1 MTNKIERRI
10 LARATEL
17 RATGGTDGAPRVIDG
32 YAIVYNSRSELLWDF
47 FEEIAPG
54 AFYRAFGED
63 ADVRCLWSHDTGAPL
78 GRTTAGTLQL
88 TDSEIG
94 IQFRCELPDTQVG
107 RDAWVS
113 IQRGDVTGVSFG
125 FVVDEGGDRWRNE
138 EGTIIRTIVAGELF
152 EVSPVVFPAYP
163 AASVTTRTLQSDP
176 VTIPADVL
184 RAQAAD
190 GGDSDGPAQVR
201 MVTEHDRE
209 RELQLRLIRGG
220 SHAN

>member
-1 MTNKIERRI
+1 MNEIERRV

-17 RATGGTDGAPRVIDG
+17 RATGGENGEPRAIDG
-32 YAIVYNSRSELLWDF
+32 VAVKYNSRSELLWDF
-47 FEEIAPG
+47 YEEIAPC
-54 AFYRAFGED
+54 AFHNAFGAD
-63 ADVRCLWSHDTGAPL
+63 ADVRCLWSHSSDKPL
-78 GRTTAGTLQL
+78 GRTTAGTLAL
-88 TDSEIG
+88 EDKADG
-94 IQFRCELPDTQVG
+94 IHYRCDLPDTTTG

-125 FVVDEGGDRWRNE
+125 FIVTKDAWRNE
-138 EGTIIRTIVAGELF
+138 EGLIVRTVLEGELL
-152 EVSPVVFPAYP
+152 EISPVVFPAYP
-163 AASVTTRTLQSDP
+163 AASVQARTLGSER

-209 RELQLRLIRGG
+209 RDLQLRLIRGG